1 LAGRCIDGTLT
12 EASYFKLSV
21 WNLPMTYQLKL
32 DIFEGPLDLLLHL
45 IKEQKM
51 EIHDIP
57 VAEISRQYLKY
68 MELMTDLNLEV
79 AGEYLVMAAELT
91 RLKSKMLLPSHGDG
105 EDGEDGIDPRDELTR
120 RLLEYQ
126 RYKSAAGDLRQLEYD
141 RQQLF
146 SRGSEIQIE
155 EGEEEVIVDATIFD
169 LFSAFK
175 EVLNQRTFKEDIEI
189 KITTLSVSERVNR
202 VLDTLNENESV
213 TFESLFAESLSK
225 QEVIVTFLALLEL
238 MRMSLIRVQQG
249 SQFEAIRIYRTAD
262 RESQEEALKDYIDS
276 DVETELKPEIL

>member
-1 LAGRCIDGTLT
+1 
-12 EASYFKLSV
+12 
-21 WNLPMTYQLKL
+21 MTYQLKL

-57 VAEISRQYLKY
+57 VSEISRQYLKY
-68 MELMTDLNLEV
+68 LEVMTDLNLEV

-91 RLKSKMLLPSHGDG
+91 RLKSKMLLPSHGED
-105 EDGEDGIDPRDELTR
+105 EDGEDGTDPRAELAR
-120 RLLEYQ
+120 RLMEYQ

-146 SRGSEIQIE
+146 SRGSEIQVE
-155 EGEEEVIVDATIFD
+155 EGEEQVIVDATVFD

-175 EVLNQRTFKEDIEI
+175 EVLNKRTFKEDYEI
-189 KITTLSVSERVNR
+189 KITTLSVSEHIKQL
-202 VLDTLNENESV
+202 LDILNEHESI
-213 TFESLFAESLSK
+213 TFESLFADNQSK

-238 MRMSLIRVQQG
+238 MRMALIRVQQG
-249 SQFEAIRIYRTAD
+249 SQFETIRVYPNAD
-262 RESQEEALKDYIDS
+262 RETQKEALKDYIES
-276 DVETELKPEIL
+276 EVEPELKTETL

>member
-1 LAGRCIDGTLT
+1 
-12 EASYFKLSV
+12 
-21 WNLPMTYQLKL
+21 MTYQLKL

-45 IKEQKM
+45 IREQKM

-57 VAEISRQYLKY
+57 VAEISRQYLSY
-68 MELMTDLNLEV
+68 LDLMNELNLEV

-91 RLKSKMLLPSHGDG
+91 RIKSKMLLPSHDE

-126 RYKSAAGDLRQLEYD
+126 RYKGAAGDLRQLEYD
-141 RQQLF
+141 RLQLF
-146 SRGSEIQIE
+146 SRGSEIQVE
-155 EGEEEVIVDATIFD
+155 EGEEEIVMDATVFD

-175 EVLNQRTFKEDIEI
+175 QVLSRKTFKEDIEI
-189 KITTLSVSERVNR
+189 KITTLSVSERINR
-202 VLDTLNENESV
+202 VLDVLNEHESV
-213 TFESLFAESLSK
+213 TFESLFADNRTK

-249 SQFEAIRIYRTAD
+249 AHFETIRVYRTSD
-262 RESQEEALKDYIDS
+262 RETQEEALRDYS
-276 DVETELKPEIL
+276 DADLSPISNPETKSETL

>member
-1 LAGRCIDGTLT
+1 
-12 EASYFKLSV
+12 
-21 WNLPMTYQLKL
+21 MTYQLKL

-91 RLKSKMLLPSHGDG
+91 RLKSKMLLPSHGGDEGG
-105 EDGEDGIDPRDELTR
+105 EEGTDPRAELAR
-120 RLLEYQ
+120 RLMEYQ
-126 RYKSAAGDLRQLEYD
+126 RYKSAAGDLRQLEYE

-146 SRGSEIQIE
+146 SRGSEIQVE
-155 EGEEEVIVDATIFD
+155 EGDEEVIIDATVFD

-175 EVLNQRTFKEDIEI
+175 QVLSQRTFKEDFEI
-189 KITTLSVSERVNR
+189 KITTLSVSEHIKQ
-202 VLDTLNENESV
+202 VLDILNEHESV
-213 TFESLFAESLSK
+213 TFESLFAENQSK

-238 MRMSLIRVQQG
+238 MRMALIRVQQG
-249 SQFEAIRIYRTAD
+249 SQFETIRVYPTAD
-262 RESQEEALKDYIDS
+262 RETQKEALKDYIES
-276 DVETELKPEIL
+276 EVEPELNPETL

>member
-1 LAGRCIDGTLT
+1 MA
-12 EASYFKLSV
+12 
-21 WNLPMTYQLKL
+21 YQLKL

-57 VAEISRQYLKY
+57 VSQISRQYLDY
-68 MELMTDLNLEV
+68 LGLMTDLNLEV

-105 EDGEDGIDPRDELTR
+105 EDGEDGVDPRDELTR

-126 RYKSAAGDLRQLEYD
+126 RYKSAAGDLRQLEFD

-146 SRGSEIQIE
+146 SRGSEIHVE
-155 EGEEEVIVDATIFD
+155 EGEEEIIVDATVFD

-175 EVLNQRTFKEDIEI
+175 QVLNQRTFKEDYEI
-189 KITTLSVSERVNR
+189 KITTLSVSDHISLLLE
-202 VLDTLNENESV
+202 TLNQHESV
-213 TFESLFAESLSK
+213 TFESLFADRESK
-225 QEVIVTFLALLEL
+225 QEVIVTFLALLEM
-238 MRMSLIRVQQG
+238 MRMALIRVQQG
-249 SQFEAIRIYRTAD
+249 NQFETIRVYCTAD
-262 RESQEEALKDYIDS
+262 RAAQEEALKVYSESEIDP
-276 DVETELKPEIL
+276 ELNPEIS

>member
-1 LAGRCIDGTLT
+1 
-12 EASYFKLSV
+12 
-21 WNLPMTYQLKL
+21 MTYQLKL

-57 VAEISRQYLKY
+57 VSEISRQYLKY
-68 MELMTDLNLEV
+68 LELMTDLNLEV

-91 RLKSKMLLPSHGDG
+91 RLKSKMLLPSHGED
-105 EDGEDGIDPRDELTR
+105 EDGEEGIDPRAELAR

-146 SRGSEIQIE
+146 SRGSEIRVE
-155 EGEEEVIVDATIFD
+155 EGEEEVIVDATVFD

-175 EVLNQRTFKEDIEI
+175 EVLSQRTFKEDYEI
-189 KITTLSVSERVNR
+189 KITTLSVSEHIIQL
-202 VLDTLNENESV
+202 LDNLNQHDSV
-213 TFESLFAESLSK
+213 TFESLFADSLSR

-249 SQFEAIRIYRTAD
+249 SQFETIRVYRTAD
-262 RESQEEALKDYIDS
+262 RETQEEALKIY
-276 DVETELKPEIL
+276 VESEADPELNTEAL

>member
-1 LAGRCIDGTLT
+1 
-12 EASYFKLSV
+12 
-21 WNLPMTYQLKL
+21 MTYQLKL

-57 VAEISRQYLKY
+57 VSEISRQYLKY
-68 MELMTDLNLEV
+68 MELMSDLNLEV

-91 RLKSKMLLPSHGDG
+91 RLKSKMLLPSHGED

-120 RLLEYQ
+120 RLLEYK

-146 SRGSEIQIE
+146 SRGSEIQVE
-155 EGEEEVIVDATIFD
+155 EGEEEVIVDATVFD

-175 EVLNQRTFKEDIEI
+175 EVLSQKTFKEDYEI
-189 KITTLSVSERVNR
+189 KITTLSVSEHISL
-202 VLDTLNENESV
+202 VLDTLNEHESV
-213 TFESLFAESLSK
+213 TFESLFAEKESK

-249 SQFEAIRIYRTAD
+249 SQFETIRVYCSAD
-262 RESQEEALKDYIDS
+262 REAQEEALKVY
-276 DVETELKPEIL
+276 VESEVDPELNPEVS

>member
-1 LAGRCIDGTLT
+1 
-12 EASYFKLSV
+12 
-21 WNLPMTYQLKL
+21 MTYQLKL

-91 RLKSKMLLPSHGDG
+91 RLKSKMLLPSYRED
-105 EDGEDGIDPRDELTR
+105 EDGEEGTDPRAELAR
-120 RLLEYQ
+120 RLMEYQ

-146 SRGSEIQIE
+146 SRGSEIQVE
-155 EGEEEVIVDATIFD
+155 EGEEEVIVDATVFD

-175 EVLNQRTFKEDIEI
+175 EVLSQRTFKEDYEI
-189 KITTLSVSERVNR
+189 TITTLSVSEHISL
-202 VLDTLNENESV
+202 VLDILNEQESV
-213 TFESLFAESLSK
+213 TFESLFAESHSK

-238 MRMSLIRVQQG
+238 MRMALIRVQQG
-249 SQFEAIRIYRTAD
+249 SQFETIRVYPTAD
-262 RESQEEALKDYIDS
+262 RETQKEALKDYIES
-276 DVETELKPEIL
+276 EVEPELDTETL

>member
-1 LAGRCIDGTLT
+1 
-12 EASYFKLSV
+12 
-21 WNLPMTYQLKL
+21 MTYQLKL

-51 EIHDIP
+51 DINDIP
-57 VAEISRQYLKY
+57 VSEISRQYLAY
-68 MELMTDLNLEV
+68 MDLMSDLNLEI

-91 RLKSKMLLPSHGDG
+91 RLKSKMLLPSHDEDGDG
-105 EDGEDGIDPRDELTR
+105 EEGVDPRDELTR

-126 RYKSAAGDLRQLEYD
+126 RYKSAAGNLRDLEYE

-155 EGEEEVIVDATIFD
+155 EGEEEVIVDATVFD

-175 EVLNQRTFKEDIEI
+175 QVLSQRTFKQDIEI

-202 VLDTLNENESV
+202 VLDILNEQESV
-213 TFESLFAESLSK
+213 TFESLFAETLSK

-249 SQFEAIRIYRTAD
+249 SQFETIRIYRTAD
-262 RESQEEALKDYIDS
+262 RETQEEALKDYIDS
-276 DVETELKPEIL
+276 EVETELNPETP

>member
-1 LAGRCIDGTLT
+1 
-12 EASYFKLSV
+12 
-21 WNLPMTYQLKL
+21 MTYQLKL

-57 VAEISRQYLKY
+57 VSEISRQYLKY

-91 RLKSKMLLPSHGDG
+91 RLKSKMLLPSYGED
-105 EDGEDGIDPRDELTR
+105 EDGEEGTDPRAELAR
-120 RLLEYQ
+120 RLMEYQ

-146 SRGSEIQIE
+146 SRGSEIQVE
-155 EGEEEVIVDATIFD
+155 EGEEEVIVDATVFD

-175 EVLNQRTFKEDIEI
+175 EVLSQRTFKEDYEI
-189 KITTLSVSERVNR
+189 TITTLSVSEHISL
-202 VLDTLNENESV
+202 VLDILNEQESV
-213 TFESLFAESLSK
+213 TFESLFAESQSK
-225 QEVIVTFLALLEL
+225 LEVIVTFLALLEL
-238 MRMSLIRVQQG
+238 MRMALIRVQQG
-249 SQFEAIRIYRTAD
+249 SQFETIRVYPTAD
-262 RESQEEALKDYIDS
+262 RETQKEALKDYIES
-276 DVETELKPEIL
+276 EVEPELDTETL

>member
-1 LAGRCIDGTLT
+1 MA
-12 EASYFKLSV
+12 
-21 WNLPMTYQLKL
+21 YQLKL

-51 EIHDIP
+51 GINDIP
-57 VAEISRQYLKY
+57 VSEISRQYLDY
-68 MELMTDLNLEV
+68 LGMMTDLNLEV

-105 EDGEDGIDPRDELTR
+105 EEGEEGINPRDELTR

-126 RYKSAAGDLRQLEYD
+126 RYKSAAGDLRQLEFD

-155 EGEEEVIVDATIFD
+155 EGEEEVIVDATVFD

-175 EVLNQRTFKEDIEI
+175 QVLSQRTFKEDIEI

-202 VLDTLNENESV
+202 VLDELNEHESV
-213 TFESLFAESLSK
+213 TFEFLFAESLTK

-249 SQFEAIRIYRTAD
+249 SQFETIRIYRSAD
-262 RESQEEALKDYIDS
+262 RETQEEALKDYIQS
-276 DVETELKPEIL
+276 EVETELNPEAS

>member
-1 LAGRCIDGTLT
+1 
-12 EASYFKLSV
+12 
-21 WNLPMTYQLKL
+21 MTYQLKL

-51 EIHDIP
+51 DIHDIS
-57 VAEISRQYLKY
+57 VAEISNQYLSY
-68 MELMTDLNLEV
+68 LDLMNDLNLDV

-91 RLKSKMLLPSHGDG
+91 RLKSKILLPSHGED
-105 EDGEDGIDPRDELTR
+105 EDGEEGTDPRDELAR
-120 RLLEYQ
+120 RLMEYQ
-126 RYKSAAGDLRQLEYD
+126 RYKHAAGDLRNLEYE

-155 EGEEEVIVDATIFD
+155 EGEEEVIVDATVFD

-175 EVLNQRTFKEDIEI
+175 QVLSQRTFKEDFEI
-189 KITTLSVSERVNR
+189 KITTLSVSERITR

-213 TFESLFAESLSK
+213 TFESLFVDNRTK
-225 QEVIVTFLALLEL
+225 QEIIVTFLALLEL

-249 SQFEAIRIYRTAD
+249 THFETIRVYRASN
-262 RESQEEALKDYIDS
+262 REAQEEALKDYNEA
-276 DVETELKPEIL
+276 ETDTKLNSETLKNAP

>member
-1 LAGRCIDGTLT
+1 
-12 EASYFKLSV
+12 
-21 WNLPMTYQLKL
+21 MTYQLKL

-51 EIHDIP
+51 EIHDIS
-57 VAEISRQYLKY
+57 VSEISRQYLKY

-91 RLKSKMLLPSHGDG
+91 RLKSKMLLPSHGDN
-105 EDGEDGIDPRDELTR
+105 EDDEEGTDPRAELAR
-120 RLLEYQ
+120 RLMEYQ
-126 RYKSAAGDLRQLEYD
+126 RYKGAAGDLRQLEYD

-155 EGEEEVIVDATIFD
+155 EGEEEIVVDATVFD

-175 EVLNQRTFKEDIEI
+175 EVLSRRTFKEDIEI

-202 VLDTLNENESV
+202 VLDTLNEHESV
-213 TFESLFAESLSK
+213 TFESLFAENESK
-225 QEVIVTFLALLEL
+225 LEVIVTFLALLEL
-238 MRMSLIRVQQG
+238 MRMALIRVQQG
-249 SQFEAIRIYRTAD
+249 NQFETIRVYRTAD
-262 RESQEEALKDYIDS
+262 RETQEEALKDYIESEVDP
-276 DVETELKPEIL
+276 ELNTEAL

>member
-1 LAGRCIDGTLT
+1 
-12 EASYFKLSV
+12 
-21 WNLPMTYQLKL
+21 MTYQLKL

-91 RLKSKMLLPSHGDG
+91 RLKSKMLLPSYRED
-105 EDGEDGIDPRDELTR
+105 EDGEEGTDPRAELAR
-120 RLLEYQ
+120 RLMEYQ

-146 SRGSEIQIE
+146 SRGSEIQVE
-155 EGEEEVIVDATIFD
+155 EGEEEVIVDATVFD

-175 EVLNQRTFKEDIEI
+175 EVLSQRTFKEDYEI
-189 KITTLSVSERVNR
+189 TITTLSVSEHISL
-202 VLDTLNENESV
+202 VLDILNEQESV
-213 TFESLFAESLSK
+213 TFESLFAESHSK

-238 MRMSLIRVQQG
+238 MRMALIRVQQG
-249 SQFEAIRIYRTAD
+249 SQFETIRVYPTSD
-262 RESQEEALKDYIDS
+262 RETQKEALKDYIES
-276 DVETELKPEIL
+276 EVEPELDTETL

>member
-1 LAGRCIDGTLT
+1 
-12 EASYFKLSV
+12 
-21 WNLPMTYQLKL
+21 MTYQLKL

-57 VAEISRQYLKY
+57 VADISRQYLEY
-68 MELMTDLNLEV
+68 VGLMTDLNLEV

-91 RLKSKMLLPSHGDG
+91 RLKSKMLLPSHGE
-105 EDGEDGIDPRDELTR
+105 EDGDEGTDPRAELTR

-126 RYKSAAGDLRQLEYD
+126 RYKSAAEDLRYLEHE

-146 SRGSEIQIE
+146 SRGSEIQVE
-155 EGEEEVIVDATIFD
+155 EGEEEVIVDATVFD

-175 EVLNQRTFKEDIEI
+175 EVLNKKTFIEDYEI
-189 KITTLSVSERVNR
+189 KITTLSVSAHITR
-202 VLDTLNENESV
+202 VLDILNKHESV
-213 TFESLFAESLSK
+213 TFESLFDESQSK

-249 SQFEAIRIYRTAD
+249 SQFETIRVYPTAD
-262 RESQEEALKDYIDS
+262 QEAQKEALKDYIES
-276 DVETELKPEIL
+276 EEEPELNIEAL

>member
-1 LAGRCIDGTLT
+1 
-12 EASYFKLSV
+12 
-21 WNLPMTYQLKL
+21 MTYQLKL

-57 VAEISRQYLKY
+57 VADISRQYLDY
-68 MELMTDLNLEV
+68 VGLMTDLNLEV

-91 RLKSKMLLPSHGDG
+91 RLKSKMLLPSHGEGVDG
-105 EDGEDGIDPRDELTR
+105 EDGTDPRAELTR

-126 RYKSAAGDLRQLEYD
+126 RYKSAAEDLRYLEHE

-146 SRGSEIQIE
+146 SRGSEIHVE
-155 EGEEEVIVDATIFD
+155 EGEEEVIVDATVFD

-175 EVLNQRTFKEDIEI
+175 EVLNKKTFIEDYEV
-189 KITTLSVSERVNR
+189 KITTLSVSAHISR
-202 VLDTLNENESV
+202 VLDILNKHESV
-213 TFESLFAESLSK
+213 TFESLFDESQSK

-249 SQFEAIRIYRTAD
+249 SQFETIRVYPTAD
-262 RESQEEALKDYIDS
+262 QEVQKEALKDYIES
-276 DVETELKPEIL
+276 EEEPELNIEAL

>member
-1 LAGRCIDGTLT
+1 
-12 EASYFKLSV
+12 
-21 WNLPMTYQLKL
+21 MTYQLKL

-57 VAEISRQYLKY
+57 VSEISRQYLDY
-68 MELMTDLNLEV
+68 LGLMTNLNLEV

-91 RLKSKMLLPSHGDG
+91 RLKSKMLLPSHGDD
-105 EDGEDGIDPRDELTR
+105 EDGEEGNDPRAELTR
-120 RLLEYQ
+120 RLMEYQ
-126 RYKSAAGDLRQLEYD
+126 RYKSAAGDLRQLEHE

-146 SRGSEIQIE
+146 SRGSEIQVE
-155 EGEEEVIVDATIFD
+155 EGEEEVIVDATVFD

-175 EVLNQRTFKEDIEI
+175 EVLNKKTFIEDYEV
-189 KITTLSVSERVNR
+189 KITTLSVSAHISR
-202 VLDTLNENESV
+202 VLDILNKHDSV
-213 TFESLFAESLSK
+213 TFESLFDESQSK

-249 SQFEAIRIYRTAD
+249 NQFETIRVYPTAD
-262 RESQEEALKDYIDS
+262 QDTQKEALKDYID
-276 DVETELKPEIL
+276 TEEEPELSTEVFE

>member
-1 LAGRCIDGTLT
+1 MA
-12 EASYFKLSV
+12 
-21 WNLPMTYQLKL
+21 YQLKL

-57 VAEISRQYLKY
+57 VSEISRQYLDY
-68 MELMTDLNLEV
+68 LGLMTDLNLEV

-91 RLKSKMLLPSHGDG
+91 RLKSKMLLPSHGDE
-105 EDGEDGIDPRDELTR
+105 EDGEDGIDPRDELAR
-120 RLLEYQ
+120 RLIEYQ
-126 RYKSAAGDLRQLEYD
+126 RYKSAAGDLRHLEFE

-146 SRGSEIQIE
+146 SRGSEIHVE
-155 EGEEEVIVDATIFD
+155 EGEEEVIVDATVFD

-175 EVLNQRTFKEDIEI
+175 KVLSQKTFKQDYEV
-189 KITTLSVSERVNR
+189 KITTLSVSEHVNR
-202 VLDTLNENESV
+202 VLDMLNENESV
-213 TFESLFAESLSK
+213 TFESLFADTQSK

-249 SQFEAIRIYRTAD
+249 SQFETIRVYRNAD
-262 RESQEEALKDYIDS
+262 RETQEEVLKDYVAS
-276 DVETELKPEIL
+276 EVETEVNSETP

>member
-1 LAGRCIDGTLT
+1 
-12 EASYFKLSV
+12 
-21 WNLPMTYQLKL
+21 MTYQLKL

-51 EIHDIP
+51 DIHDIP
-57 VAEISRQYLKY
+57 VSEISRQYLDY
-68 MELMTDLNLEV
+68 MGLMSDLNLEL

-91 RLKSKMLLPSHGDG
+91 RMKSKMLLPVHDDEDIDEGD
-105 EDGEDGIDPRDELTR
+105 DPRAELTR

-126 RYKSAAGDLRQLEYD
+126 RYKGAAGDLRQLEHD

-146 SRGSEIQIE
+146 SRGSEIQVE
-155 EGEEEVIVDATIFD
+155 EGEEEVIVDATVFD

-175 EVLNQRTFKEDIEI
+175 QVLSQKTFKEDIEI

-202 VLDTLNENESV
+202 VLDILNEHDSV
-213 TFESLFAESLSK
+213 TFESLFADNQSK

-249 SQFEAIRIYRTAD
+249 THFETIRVYRTAD
-262 RESQEEALKDYIDS
+262 RETQEEALKDYSDSEIDS
-276 DVETELKPEIL
+276 ELSTESL

>member
-1 LAGRCIDGTLT
+1 
-12 EASYFKLSV
+12 
-21 WNLPMTYQLKL
+21 MTYQLKL

-51 EIHDIP
+51 DIHDIS
-57 VAEISRQYLKY
+57 VAEISNQYLSY
-68 MELMTDLNLEV
+68 LDLMNDLNLDV

-91 RLKSKMLLPSHGDG
+91 RLKSKTLLPSHG
-105 EDGEDGIDPRDELTR
+105 EDEDVEEGTDPRDELTR

-126 RYKSAAGDLRQLEYD
+126 RYKHAAGDLRQLEYE
-141 RQQLF
+141 RQKLF

-155 EGEEEVIVDATIFD
+155 EGEEEIVVDATVFD

-175 EVLNQRTFKEDIEI
+175 QVLSRRTFKEDIEI
-189 KITTLSVSERVNR
+189 KITTLSVSERITR

-213 TFESLFAESLSK
+213 TFESLFVDNRTK
-225 QEVIVTFLALLEL
+225 QEIIVTFLALLEL

-249 SQFEAIRIYRTAD
+249 THFETIRVYRASN
-262 RESQEEALKDYIDS
+262 REAQEEALKDYNEVQMD
-276 DVETELKPEIL
+276 TELNSETLKNAP

>member
-1 LAGRCIDGTLT
+1 
-12 EASYFKLSV
+12 
-21 WNLPMTYQLKL
+21 MTYQLKL

-91 RLKSKMLLPSHGDG
+91 RLKSKMLLPSHGED

-120 RLLEYQ
+120 RLLEYR

-146 SRGSEIQIE
+146 SRGSEIQVE

-175 EVLNQRTFKEDIEI
+175 EVLSQKTFKQNYEI
-189 KITTLSVSERVNR
+189 KITTLSVSDHISQ
-202 VLDTLNENESV
+202 VLDTLNAHESV
-213 TFESLFAESLSK
+213 TFESLFADKESK

-249 SQFEAIRIYRTAD
+249 SQFETIRVYCTAD
-262 RESQEEALKDYIDS
+262 REEQEEALKVYS
-276 DVETELKPEIL
+276 ESETDPELNPEVT